1 MQSVYSVQTF
11 QIVKKRKGKK
21 LPGLLDS
28 AYLERWQSKSSNSI
42 FYKSKVNSLNKPKL
56 AFKGTDIWR
65 GTKYSHTDR
74 TGHADLRL
82 QSVSHL
88 DSKPR
93 SLNCLHEIGSFL
105 SLALPSMKKQHW
117 VRPSRYLS
125 KGTIVKKKWI
135 LTGIAG

>member
-56 AFKGTDIWR
+56 AFKGTDI
-65 GTKYSHTDR
+65 
-74 TGHADLRL
+74 
-82 QSVSHL
+82 
-88 DSKPR
+88 
-93 SLNCLHEIGSFL
+93 
-105 SLALPSMKKQHW
+105 
-117 VRPSRYLS
+117 
-125 KGTIVKKKWI
+125 
-135 LTGIAG
+135 